1 MKSSLFF
8 LSFFLCLW
16 LILFI
21 GGPPLLTVV
30 SADEL
35 TGTPN
40 TKENELSASEQKIFT
55 LLKTKFPGELLR
67 DEFKTLRKLS
77 EHTRYLNYLSE
88 TYAAERPFKKFEQ
101 FPKNVLPPKE
111 RYLEYFQ
118 EHLNVKN
125 VDEITEKEHAIFHQL
140 SEQLWKMDVQQ
151 LHGKEMTPEA
161 VMPFLMKGIMNKD
174 VQEWMVQRKIVT
186 QENAGPQIGQFLLNL
201 MVFNLD
207 IVIKDIE
214 GTKTLLET
222 HGQNDGLIM
231 LAIQK
236 PLLFARILSSFN
248 DTDVFLT
255 WTKRRR
261 VQ

>member
-1 MKSSLFF
+1 MKPTLFF
-8 LSFFLCLW
+8 RSFSICLW
-16 LILFI
+16 LIIFL
-21 GGPPLLTVV
+21 GPLALLTVV
-30 SADEL
+30 NAEEPV
-35 TGTPN
+35 GTPN
-40 TKENELSASEQKIFT
+40 IQKNKLSASEQGIFT
-55 LLKTKFPGELLR
+55 LLKAEFPGELLGN
-67 DEFKTLRKLS
+67 EFKTLRKLS

-88 TYAAERPFKKFEQ
+88 TYAVESPFKKFEQ
-101 FPKNVLPPKE
+101 FAKNVLPPKE
-111 RYLEYFQ
+111 RYLKYFQ

-125 VDEITEKEHAIFHQL
+125 VDEITEREHAIFHQL

-151 LHGKEMTPEA
+151 LQGQEMTPGA
-161 VMPFLMKGIMNKD
+161 MMPFLMKSIMNKD

-214 GTKTLLET
+214 GTKTLLEI

-255 WTKRRR
+255 WTKRRKT
-261 VQ
+261 Q

>member
-1 MKSSLFF
+1 MKSSVFF
-8 LSFFLCLW
+8 LSYSICLW
-16 LILFI
+16 LMLLI
-21 GGPPLLTVV
+21 GAPALLTVV
-30 SADEL
+30 NADEL
-35 TGTPN
+35 GETPN
-40 TKENELSASEQKIFT
+40 IRENKLSASEQKIFT
-55 LLKTKFPGELLR
+55 LLKTEFPGELLR

-77 EHTRYLNYLSE
+77 EHKRYLNYLSE
-88 TYAAERPFKKFEQ
+88 TYAAEKPFKKFEQ

-111 RYLEYFQ
+111 RYLKYFQ
-118 EHLNVKN
+118 EHFNVKN
-125 VDEITEKEHAIFHQL
+125 VDEITEREHAIFHQL
-140 SEQLWKMDVQQ
+140 SEQLWKIDVQQ
-151 LHGKEMTPEA
+151 LHGEEMTPDA
-161 VMPFLMKGIMNKD
+161 MMPFLMKGIMNKD

-186 QENAGPQIGQFLLNL
+186 QENAGPQIGQFLLSL

-222 HGQNDGLIM
+222 HGQNDGLIR